1 MELKDLS
8 SFQINEPEKVLEQ
21 YVCIILDE
29 LKKEYSESQ
38 NLHQKLNTLKA
49 ADPEIHSS
57 FNKFHIA
64 WMAYSFTRQD
74 KELKMKMEDVWEG
87 QLSMYRQVVEA
98 KIIEIADLMKTK
110 YLDPSKIL
118 SLSNSLF

>member
-1 MELKDLS
+1 MDLQDLN
-8 SFQINEPEKVLEQ
+8 SFQINQPEKVLEQ
-21 YVCIILDE
+21 FVCVILDE
-29 LKKEYSESQ
+29 LKIEYVSDH
-38 NLHQKLNTLKA
+38 NLHQKLSILKSS
-49 ADPEIHSS
+49 DSDLHST

-87 QLSMYRQVVEA
+87 QLSLYRQVVEA
-98 KIIEIADLMKTK
+98 KISEIAELMKTK
-110 YLDPSKIL
+110 NLDSSKIL